1 MNELRENRMML
12 KGMVDRLNADG
23 PSTGRGKPWKL
34 VKMVRGLDCRVKRD
48 GSKANI

>member
-34 VKMVRGLDCRVKRD
+34 VKMVRGLDRRV
-48 GSKANI
+48 